1 MDSTKIMVQGKTL
14 SVLLAKDGQEYG
26 AFCPELD
33 LVTEMDT
40 PEGAIEDLIE
50 SKPSATFYS
59 TMECIGR
66 VNACQ
71 ATGRFIVVN
80 IVTDDVLQNLLSW
93 KLCDNFEIPMHIFRR
108 RSNYEKEKLWME
120 GAYITFIRSRLL

>member
-14 SVLLAKDGQEYG
+14 SVLVAKDGQEYG

-50 SKPSATFYS
+50 SVKDYADEYTNELELYS
-59 TMECIGR
+59 KSPNRAHHLPYIEAVKACKTNWDIRMLMEIKHGSIH
-66 VNACQ
+66 V
-71 ATGRFIVVN
+71 
-80 IVTDDVLQNLLSW
+80 
-93 KLCDNFEIPMHIFRR
+93 
-108 RSNYEKEKLWME
+108 
-120 GAYITFIRSRLL
+120 